1 MTDLTLAL
9 GIYGLGIAISMLVAL
24 MIKGLVA
31 LLARRRPPPAAAPAA
46 VVQEQEDIAATDI
59 PVIAAAVFAALG
71 TQRIVHIQ
79 DVSRGRAWTST
90 TRASH
95 YASHNL
101 PRRPRR

>member
-1 MTDLTLAL
+1 MTDLILAF

-31 LLARRRPPPAAAPAA
+31 LLALRHPPPATVPAA
-46 VVQEQEDIAATDI
+46 VVQQQEDIAAADI
-59 PVIAAAVFAALG
+59 PVIAAAVFAVLG

-79 DVSRGRAWTST
+79 DASRGRTWTSA

-95 YASHNL
+95 YASHM
-101 PRRPRR
+101 PRHSRR